1 MLSGNEMP
9 LSNDPTSKGV
19 HDNIA
24 ELTKANASKA
34 PRLKRSRKQIIAI
47 ALSHAREQYKK
58 GVGN

>member
-1 MLSGNEMP
+1 MP